1 MINANRAVWR
11 AAEWTPLLG
20 AGLWYRRGPP
30 KIDRADYVRDDFKP
44 RLNAAI
50 LFHRSRLDPVSIE
63 VLVRRFSH
71 SPFLR
76 YFFFFFFVAFFLSL
90 LDPFLPRSAPRE
102 TRVRCVRHEM
112 DRVPEVEFL
121 EDRGISLWTR
131 RFVFLFYLSLRDILL
146 LLLRRRCIC
155 SCK

>member
-50 LFHRSRLDPVSIE
+50 LFHRSRLDPVYRGTRAPI
-63 VLVRRFSH
+63 FSFPLP
-71 SPFLR
+71 SLLLFLFLR
-76 YFFFFFFVAFFLSL
+76 CFLSFFVRPLSSSVCSS
-90 LDPFLPRSAPRE
+90 RNESSVRE
-102 TRVRCVRHEM
+102 TRNGSGPGSRVSRGSWYFFM
-112 DRVPEVEFL
+112 DETICIL
-121 EDRGISLWTR
+121 IL
-131 RFVFLFYLSLRDILL
+131 FVFERYS
-146 LLLRRRCIC
+146 
-155 SCK
+155 SSSS